1 MSRENPRARSEDVD
15 VSEVDEIDLDS
26 KAAKPFRAVFENGLI
41 AYFQD
46 EDSAC
51 LFQRMWRDVTSAPKQ
66 AIHIE
71 DEALRALL
79 PLSMGDV
86 LDDGNLSIHDADG
99 CFFALIPP
107 TAIMGTSMEKNIA
120 SEIIDA
126 MNQRIMP
133 SDVISRIETWQRD
146 AGRRNAF
153 DVAQVSKHVGYQ
165 LAEMAELLD
174 ALNMSDDQEI
184 AELRARIDGMA
195 TLFKTGGKIASNPN
209 RQEIV
214 DASCDLTVF
223 GVAQMMVCGYKPLV
237 ALDEVQRSNDS
248 KRFPDGSLRKS
259 EHGKILK
266 SDAFFKPN
274 LALALVSTS
283 DG

>member
-1 MSRENPRARSEDVD
+1 MSTETTSAQSQDVEVSAVHEDG
-15 VSEVDEIDLDS
+15 LDS
-26 KAAKPFRAVFENGLI
+26 KAAKPFRAQVENGLI

-71 DEALRALL
+71 DEALKALL
-79 PLSMGDV
+79 PLSMGSV
-86 LDDGNLSIHDADG
+86 LDDGNLSIEDADG

-107 TAIMGTSMEKNIA
+107 TAIMGKSMEKTIA

-126 MNQRIMP
+126 MNQRIKP

-153 DVAQVSKHVGYQ
+153 DVTQVSKHVGYQ
-165 LAEMAELLD
+165 LEEMAQLLD

-209 RQEIV
+209 RHEIV

-223 GVAQMMVCGYKPLV
+223 GVAQMMVCGYMPLI
-237 ALDEVQRSNDS
+237 ALDEVQRNNDS
-248 KRFPDGSLRKS
+248 KRFSDGSLRKS
-259 EHGKILK
+259 EHGKVLK

-274 LALALVSTS
+274 
-283 DG
+283 